1 MPSLCRANGKF
12 GWPSSSSFSK
22 RLMRMLIKR
31 DPMPTLV
38 VPPKQLPQRC
48 AELVIIISCS
58 PRCWAQPRSPPSLGS
73 SPQQRRGGQETRHS
87 TAEGLFGEERE
98 DRAHRGGEVEPLH
111 PISHLPTSHPLP
123 SSLLP
128 VLFSFLGKALPCM
141 CPAKTRIL
149 LQTPCALLPFT
160 SPASTHSP
168 SMHRLEESTQ
178 REGHRCS
185 RAGLSAAA
193 KPGAAESLPDQRP
206 IRAPRTSCRA
216 PQALSA
222 SLSCSNSP
230 CPQGLG
236 AAHISL
242 HSQGAPWIIWAA
254 TKLQI
259 GVMPVEVGGTCV
271 HAACSQGWTHSTK
284 HRLVGGDMAKT
295 PQLHTWPQTWGER
308 GTPGSGHAG
317 QPTATAAGG

>member
-1 MPSLCRANGKF
+1 
-12 GWPSSSSFSK
+12 
-22 RLMRMLIKR
+22 ML
-31 DPMPTLV
+31 
-38 VPPKQLPQRC
+38 
-48 AELVIIISCS
+48 
-58 PRCWAQPRSPPSLGS
+58 
-73 SPQQRRGGQETRHS
+73 
-87 TAEGLFGEERE
+87 
-98 DRAHRGGEVEPLH
+98 
-111 PISHLPTSHPLP
+111 
-123 SSLLP
+123 SSLLSSP
-128 VLFSFLGKALPCM
+128 APRDAGRSHAARPAWGAAPRSIGVGRRPTSQALPCM
-141 CPAKTRIL
+141 SPAKTRIL

-178 REGHRCS
+178 REGRRCS

-216 PQALSA
+216 PQALST

-308 GTPGSGHAG
+308 ADTWVWPCRAAHGYGCWGMKQLPALPPMGSGLCMSFSVSAPSPGHSVSIG
-317 QPTATAAGG
+317 